1 MLLISRTEVE
11 ALLDADALVDALATA
26 MADLSAGRASV
37 PPRVAAEVP
46 ERSGLVLA
54 MPGHVPSVGALA
66 VKVVSL
72 FPGNAGTPVPTHQ
85 AVVVVCDPATGT
97 PVAFMDGTALTER
110 RTAAGSALATRLL
123 ARADARVL
131 AVLGT
136 GVQARAHAL
145 ALPRVRALREIR
157 VAGRDSRRA
166 RALCAELARALPEA
180 QVRACASWAEALD
193 GADVVAAATSS
204 AEPVVRREWLA
215 PGAHVNA
222 VGASLV
228 TARELDSA
236 TVAAAR
242 LYVDRRESALN
253 EAGDFLVPKREGLVD
268 DDHIVGEI
276 GELLVDPPRISGRRS
291 SDELTVFKSLG
302 LAIEDVAAARRIYDR
317 AVATGVGSWVD
328 IGGLR
333 DADA

>member
-1 MLLISRTEVE
+1 MRPISSSRAVRRRPRAAIGRGAVRRAGVPPYAAPPYPAPGSRAAVLLISRAEVE

-46 ERSGLVLA
+46 ERYGLVLA

-145 ALPRVRALREIR
+145 ALPR
-157 VAGRDSRRA
+157 RA
-166 RALCAELARALPEA
+166 RAAR
-180 QVRACASWAEALD
+180 
-193 GADVVAAATSS
+193 
-204 AEPVVRREWLA
+204 
-215 PGAHVNA
+215 
-222 VGASLV
+222 
-228 TARELDSA
+228 
-236 TVAAAR
+236 
-242 LYVDRRESALN
+242 
-253 EAGDFLVPKREGLVD
+253 
-268 DDHIVGEI
+268 
-276 GELLVDPPRISGRRS
+276 DPRRRS
-291 SDELTVFKSLG
+291 
-302 LAIEDVAAARRIYDR
+302 
-317 AVATGVGSWVD
+317 
-328 IGGLR
+328 
-333 DADA
+333 

>member
-1 MLLISRTEVE
+1 MLLISRAEVE

-46 ERSGLVLA
+46 ERDGLVLA

-72 FPGNAGTPVPTHQ
+72 FPRNAGTPVATHQ

-145 ALPRVRALREIR
+145 ALPRVRPLREIR
-157 VAGRDSRRA
+157 VAGRDAGHA
-166 RALCAELARALPEA
+166 RALSAELARALPDA
-180 QVRACASWAEALD
+180 QVRACSTWAGALD

-215 PGAHVNA
+215 PGAHVNS
-222 VGASLV
+222 VGFTVAGGEV
-228 TARELDSA
+228 DAA
-236 TVAAAR
+236 TVRAARVVVESRAAALAPAPAGAADLRGR
-242 LYVDRRESALN
+242 LDPEPGPA
-253 EAGDFLVPKREGLVD
+253 
-268 DDHIVGEI
+268 EI
-276 GELLVDPPRISGRRS
+276 GELVAGTRPGRASPEEITLYKSVGVAAQDAAAAALV
-291 SDELTVFKSLG
+291 L
-302 LAIEDVAAARRIYDR
+302 AAARERG
-317 AVATGVGSWVD
+317 AGTEVE
-328 IGGLR
+328 L
-333 DADA
+333 